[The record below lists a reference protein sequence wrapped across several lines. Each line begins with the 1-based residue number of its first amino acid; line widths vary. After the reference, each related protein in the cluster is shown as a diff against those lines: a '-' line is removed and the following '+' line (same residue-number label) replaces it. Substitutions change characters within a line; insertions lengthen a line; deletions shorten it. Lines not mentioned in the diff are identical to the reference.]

1 MDETASAAEV
11 HVSLLGG
18 FSVMVNGQPVP
29 DRWRLRKAKALVK
42 LLALAPGHWLHRDLL
57 VDILWSDIEPEAAA
71 NNLHQIVY
79 AVRRMMGAESIT
91 LSEDV
96 VRLCPAARL
105 TVDVDQF
112 EQAAGAARSSNEI
125 TALHQ
130 ALDLWTGQLLPE
142 DQYADWAAGER
153 ETHAALT
160 ALLGSKLSEQ
170 GESEAALALVEPLA
184 SARPLDEH
192 LHRVLI
198 NSLTGVGRRWEAIEA
213 YERLRDAL
221 DEEYAAEPESE
232 TKALYRR
239 LLTGGKPIPATIPH
253 NLPAP
258 TTSFVGRRRLL
269 TELTAG
275 LGRTRLLTLTGVGG
289 VGKSRLAL
297 ELARLA
303 GAGPDFPDGVWLVEL
318 AGVQDPEIV
327 VSTVASAL
335 RLTLRNGR
343 SPATAVAEQLGSRT
357 LLLIMDNCEHLL
369 EACSA
374 LIQQVLARCPT
385 SISSPRVANRWRFPA
400 SWSTAC
406 PRWSCQAEPRS
417 MSGSSPGWKPCSCSS
432 NAPGLPRLRSN

>member
-1 MDETASAAEV
+1 METASAAEV

-18 FSVMVNGQPVP
+18 FSVMVNGQPMP
-29 DRWRLRKAKALVK
+29 DRWRLRKAKVLVK

-91 LSEDV
+91 LSDDV
-96 VRLCPAARL
+96 VRLCPTARL

-112 EQAAGAARSSNEI
+112 EQAAGAAAAAARSLRCIKRSICGPAHYSPKIN
-125 TALHQ
+125 TR
-130 ALDLWTGQLLPE
+130 TGQQQRERL
-142 DQYADWAAGER
+142 GEI
-153 ETHAALT
+153 HAALT
-160 ALLGSKLSEQ
+160 ALLGSMLSEQ
-170 GESEAALALVEPLA
+170 GESAAALALVEPLA
-184 SARPLDEH
+184 TARPLDEH

-221 DEEYAAEPESE
+221 EEEYAAEPEPE

-253 NLPAP
+253 NLPTP
-258 TTSFVGRRRLL
+258 PTSFVGRRRLL

-327 VSTVASAL
+327 VSTVA
-335 RLTLRNGR
+335 
-343 SPATAVAEQLGSRT
+343 
-357 LLLIMDNCEHLL
+357 D
-369 EACSA
+369 
-374 LIQQVLARCPT
+374 RC
-385 SISSPRVANRWRFPA
+385 
-400 SWSTAC
+400 C
-406 PRWSCQAEPRS
+406 D
-417 MSGSSPGWKPCSCSS
+417 
-432 NAPGLPRLRSN
+432 